1 MLTER
6 IIRDAKPGPVQRVL
20 WDSRIKGLGVR
31 VTLAGAKAYVIDYR
45 AGGRQRRATI
55 GRYPGMPL
63 REARERAAR
72 ELASIR
78 EGETDPLERRRE
90 IREAPTVDEGLD
102 RFLDEF
108 GPERVRLGRLSPRT
122 LQNYRN
128 QVKLYVRPTLGKRR
142 VADVRRRDVERA
154 VGRLP
159 NATRNRVLAL
169 VSRLFNLFEV
179 WEWRPQHTNPV
190 RGVARAREEA
200 RDRVLDSA
208 ELAALSVALER
219 LGERF
224 PASVAAIRVAAL
236 TGLRISEVCALQ
248 WQHVDFE
255 SGRVTL
261 PETKTGRRV
270 HHFPDAALDI
280 LRGMPRIN
288 RGVHV
293 FTVDARGPLTYRT
306 VRTRFAE
313 AAELAGLRDVRL
325 HDLRRTVMT
334 NAAAAGVGTHV
345 LRDLLGHKT
354 TAMADRYVRA
364 VGPPVADARR
374 AIGAA
379 MAAAMSGDGAVGA
392 SRGRRRG

>member
-1 MLTER
+1 M
-6 IIRDAKPGPVQRVL
+6 

-31 VTLAGAKAYVIDYR
+31 ITLTGAKAYVIDYR

-55 GRYPGMPL
+55 GRYPGMSL

-208 ELAALSVALER
+208 ELAVLSVALER

-236 TGLRISEVCALQ
+236 TGLRISEVCALR

-364 VGPPVADARR
+364 VGSPVADARR

>member
-6 IIRDAKPGPVQRVL
+6 VIRDAKPEPVQRVL
-20 WDSRIKGLGVR
+20 WDSQVKGLGVR
-31 VTLAGAKAYVIDYR
+31 VTIAGAKSYVIDYR
-45 AGGRQRRATI
+45 TGGRQRRATI
-55 GRYPGMPL
+55 GRCYGMSL

-78 EGETDPLERRRE
+78 DGETDPLERRRE
-90 IREAPTVDEGLD
+90 GREAPTVDEGLD
-102 RFLDEF
+102 RFLGVF
-108 GPERVRLGRLSPRT
+108 AAERIKLGRLTPRT
-122 LQNYRN
+122 LQTYRN
-128 QVKLYVRPTLGKRR
+128 QAKLYIRPTLGERR
-142 VADVRRRDVERA
+142 VADVTRRDVEQA
-154 VGRLP
+154 VRRLP

-169 VSRLFNLFEV
+169 VSRLFNVFET

-190 RGVARAREEA
+190 RGVERAREEA
-200 RDRVLDSA
+200 RDRVLDSG
-208 ELAALSVALER
+208 ELAALSAALER
-219 LGERF
+219 IEERF

-236 TGLRISEVCALQ
+236 TGLRISEVCSIQ
-248 WQHVDFE
+248 WQHVSFE

-261 PETKTGRRV
+261 PETKTGRRK

-288 RGVHV
+288 GGDNV
-293 FTVDARGPLTYRT
+293 FAVDARGPLTYRT
-306 VRTRFAE
+306 ARTHFGE
-313 AAELAGLRDVRL
+313 AAKLAGLGDARL

-354 TAMADRYVRA
+354 SAMADRYVRS
-364 VGPPVADARR
+364 VGSPVASARR

-379 MAAAMSGDGAVGA
+379 MAVAMAGKGG
-392 SRGRRRG
+392 RG